1 MSLLLTEGAHS
12 AVSLPASRYFLMK
25 KLDAFL
31 ANNRRLIDAEIAEN
45 SLLIAFDN
53 PMIIDSLMPPFEKF
67 SKANPNCQLHFL
79 FGNTED
85 IYDKLNK
92 NRIDFGFIEN
102 NASANG
108 DTYNCLIISTKQ
120 HSIICEQAGCTIE
133 PLNPSGSQTAVV
145 WKKAS
150 SNALVN
156 SFSDL
161 LLSNQAAIN
170 AEYVK

>member
-1 MSLLLTEGAHS
+1 MKELLLVC
-12 AVSLPASRYFLMK
+12 AVAAIIVFGYFIMK

-31 ANNRRLIDAEIAEN
+31 ENNRRLIDAEIAKN
-45 SLLIAFDN
+45 SLYLAFDN
-53 PMIIDSLMPPFEKF
+53 PMILDSLMPLFEKF

-102 NASANG
+102 NAFAND
-108 DTYNCLIISTKQ
+108 DTYHEK
-120 HSIICEQAGCTIE
+120 AGCTIE
-133 PLNPSGSQTAVV
+133 PLNPSEVQTAVI

-150 SNALVN
+150 INAFVD

-161 LLSNQAAIN
+161 LISNQAANN
-170 AEYVK
+170 AEYVR

>member
-1 MSLLLTEGAHS
+1 MIELLLVC
-12 AVSLPASRYFLMK
+12 AVAAIIVFGYIIMK
-25 KLDAFL
+25 KLDDFL
-31 ANNRRLIDAEIAEN
+31 ANNRRFIDAEIAEN
-45 SLLIAFDN
+45 SLLLAFDN
-53 PMIIDSLMPPFEKF
+53 PMIIDSLMPLFEKF
-67 SKANPNCQLHFL
+67 SKSNPNCQFHFL

-102 NASANG
+102 NASAND
-108 DTYNCLIISTKQ
+108 DTYNCLIIFTKQ
-120 HSIICEQAGCTIE
+120 NSILCEKAGCTIE
-133 PLNPSGSQTAVV
+133 PMNPSEIQTAVI

-150 SNALVN
+150 SNTFVN
-156 SFSDL
+156 RFSDL

>member
-1 MSLLLTEGAHS
+1 MKELLLVCAGA
-12 AVSLPASRYFLMK
+12 AIIVFGYFAMN
-25 KLDAFL
+25 KLDAFF
-31 ANNRRLIDAEIAEN
+31 ANDPRLIDTEIAEN
-45 SLLIAFDN
+45 SLSIAFDN
-53 PMIIDSLMPPFEKF
+53 PMILDSLMPLFEGF

-102 NASANG
+102 NTSAK
-108 DTYNCLIISTKQ
+108 DDIWNC
-120 HSIICEQAGCTIE
+120 SIIFAKQNSMICEKTGYTIE
-133 PLNPSGSQTAVV
+133 PLDPSGIQTAVI

-150 SNALVN
+150 DNAYVN

>member
-1 MSLLLTEGAHS
+1 MIELLLVC
-12 AVSLPASRYFLMK
+12 AVAAIIVFGYIIMR

-45 SLLIAFDN
+45 SLLLAFDN
-53 PMIIDSLMPPFEKF
+53 PMIIDSLMPLFEKF
-67 SKANPNCQLHFL
+67 SKSNPNCQFHFL

-102 NASANG
+102 NASAND

-120 HSIICEQAGCTIE
+120 NSIISEKAGCTIE
-133 PLNPSGSQTAVV
+133 PLNPSETQTSVI

-150 SNALVN
+150 SNAFVN
-156 SFSDL
+156 SFSAL

>member
-1 MSLLLTEGAHS
+1 MIELLLVC
-12 AVSLPASRYFLMK
+12 AVAAIIVFGYIIMK

-45 SLLIAFDN
+45 SLSIAFDN
-53 PMIIDSLMPPFEKF
+53 PMILDSLMTLFEKF
-67 SKANPNCQLHFL
+67 SKANPNCQFHFL

-102 NASANG
+102 TASAND
-108 DTYNCLIISTKQ
+108 DTYNCLIISAKQ
-120 HSIICEQAGCTIE
+120 NSVFCEKTGCTIE
-133 PLNPSGSQTAVV
+133 PLDSSGIQTAVI

-150 SNALVN
+150 SNAFVN
-156 SFSDL
+156 SFSAL

-170 AEYVK
+170 AENVK

>member
-1 MSLLLTEGAHS
+1 MKELLLVC
-12 AVSLPASRYFLMK
+12 AVAAIIVFGYFLMK

-45 SLLIAFDN
+45 SLYIAFDN
-53 PMIIDSLMPPFEKF
+53 PMIIDSLMPLLEKF
-67 SKANPNCQLHFL
+67 SKTNPNCQLRFL

-92 NRIDFGFIEN
+92 NRIDFGFIGN
-102 NASANG
+102 NASANDG
-108 DTYNCLIISTKQ
+108 IYNSLIIFTKQ
-120 HSIICEQAGCTIE
+120 NSIICEKAGCTIE
-133 PLNPSGSQTAVV
+133 PLNLSEIQTSVV

-150 SNALVN
+150 SNALIN

-170 AEYVK
+170 AE

>member
-1 MSLLLTEGAHS
+1 MKEVLLMCAAAAMIVFG
-12 AVSLPASRYFLMK
+12 YFVMK
-25 KLDAFL
+25 TLDAFL
-31 ANNRRLIDAEIAEN
+31 ENNRRLIDAEIAKN
-45 SLLIAFDN
+45 SLYLAIDN
-53 PMIIDSLMPPFEKF
+53 PMILDSLMPLFEKF
-67 SKANPNCQLHFL
+67 SKANPNCQFRFL

-92 NRIDFGFIEN
+92 NRIDLGLIEN
-102 NASANG
+102 NASAND

-120 HSIICEQAGCTIE
+120 NRIICEKAGCTIE
-133 PLNPSGSQTAVV
+133 PLNPSEIQTDVI

-150 SNALVN
+150 RNALVN
-156 SFSDL
+156 RFSDL

>member
-1 MSLLLTEGAHS
+1 MKELLLMC
-12 AVSLPASRYFLMK
+12 AVAAFIVYGYFIMK

-31 ANNRRLIDAEIAEN
+31 ANNRRLIEAEIAEN
-45 SLLIAFDN
+45 SLFIAFDN
-53 PMIIDSLMPPFEKF
+53 PMIIDSLMPLFKKF
-67 SKANPNCQLHFL
+67 SKINPNCQLCFL

-102 NASANG
+102 TASATEHT
-108 DTYNCLIISTKQ
+108 DNCIILSTKQ
-120 HSIICEQAGCTIE
+120 SSILCEKAGCTIE
-133 PLNPSGSQTAVV
+133 PLNPSEIQTDVI

-150 SNALVN
+150 SNAFVN

>member
-1 MSLLLTEGAHS
+1 MKELLLVC
-12 AVSLPASRYFLMK
+12 AVAAFIVFGYFIMK
-25 KLDAFL
+25 KLDVFL

-45 SLLIAFDN
+45 SLLLAFDN
-53 PMIIDSLMPPFEKF
+53 PMIIDSLMTLFEKF
-67 SKANPNCQLHFL
+67 SKANPNCQFHFL

-102 NASANG
+102 TASAND
-108 DTYNCLIISTKQ
+108 DTYNCLIISAKQ
-120 HSIICEQAGCTIE
+120 NSIFCGKIGCTIE
-133 PLNPSGSQTAVV
+133 PIDPSGIQTAVI

-150 SNALVN
+150 SNAFVN
-156 SFSDL
+156 SFSAL

-170 AEYVK
+170 AENVK

>member
-1 MSLLLTEGAHS
+1 MIELLLVC
-12 AVSLPASRYFLMK
+12 AVAAIIVFGYIIMK

-31 ANNRRLIDAEIAEN
+31 ANNRRLIDSEIAEN
-45 SLLIAFDN
+45 SLFIAFDN
-53 PMIIDSLMPPFEKF
+53 PMILDSLMPLFEMF
-67 SKANPNCQLHFL
+67 SKANPDCKFHFL

-102 NASANG
+102 TASAND
-108 DTYNCLIISTKQ
+108 DTYNCLIISAKQ
-120 HSIICEQAGCTIE
+120 NSVFCEKAGCTVE
-133 PLNPSGSQTAVV
+133 PMNPSEIQTAVI

-150 SNALVN
+150 SNAFVN
-156 SFSDL
+156 SFSAL

-170 AEYVK
+170 AENVK

>member
-1 MSLLLTEGAHS
+1 MKELLLVC
-12 AVSLPASRYFLMK
+12 AVAAIIVFGYFLMK

-31 ANNRRLIDAEIAEN
+31 ANNRRLINAESAEN
-45 SLLIAFDN
+45 ILFIAFDN
-53 PMIIDSLMPPFEKF
+53 PMIIDSLMPMFERF
-67 SKANPNCQLHFL
+67 SKINPNCQLRFL

-102 NASANG
+102 NASAND
-108 DTYNCLIISTKQ
+108 DTYNCLIISAKQ
-120 HSIICEQAGCTIE
+120 NSIICEQAGCTIE
-133 PLNPSGSQTAVV
+133 PLNPSEIQTALV

-161 LLSNQAAIN
+161 LLSNQAAID

>member
-1 MSLLLTEGAHS
+1 MKELLLVC
-12 AVSLPASRYFLMK
+12 AVAAIIVFGYFIMK
-25 KLDAFL
+25 KLDVFL

-45 SLLIAFDN
+45 SLYLAFDK
-53 PMIIDSLMPPFEKF
+53 PMIIDSLMPLFEKF
-67 SKANPNCQLHFL
+67 SKANSNCQLHFL

-92 NRIDFGFIEN
+92 NCICIGFIEN
-102 NASANG
+102 NASAND
-108 DTYNCLIISTKQ
+108 DTYNCIIISAKQ
-120 HSIICEQAGCTIE
+120 NNIICEKTGCTIE
-133 PLNPSGSQTAVV
+133 PLNLSEIQTAVI

-150 SNALVN
+150 SNAFVN

-161 LLSNQAAIN
+161 LVSNQAAVN

>member
-1 MSLLLTEGAHS
+1 MIELLLVC
-12 AVSLPASRYFLMK
+12 AVATIIVFGYFIMK

-45 SLLIAFDN
+45 SLLLAFDN
-53 PMIIDSLMPPFEKF
+53 PMIIDSLITLFEKF
-67 SKANPNCQLHFL
+67 SKANPNCQFHFL

-102 NASANG
+102 TASAND
-108 DTYNCLIISTKQ
+108 DTYNCLIISAKQ
-120 HSIICEQAGCTIE
+120 NRIICEKAGCTVE
-133 PLNPSGSQTAVV
+133 PMNPSEIQTAVI

-150 SNALVN
+150 DNAYVN

-170 AEYVK
+170 AENVK

>member
-1 MSLLLTEGAHS
+1 MIELLLVC
-12 AVSLPASRYFLMK
+12 AVAAIIVFGYIIMK

-45 SLLIAFDN
+45 SLFLAFDN
-53 PMIIDSLMPPFEKF
+53 PMIIDSLMTLFEKF
-67 SKANPNCQLHFL
+67 SKANPNCQFHFL

-92 NRIDFGFIEN
+92 NRMDFGFIKN
-102 NASANG
+102 NASAND
-108 DTYNCLIISTKQ
+108 DTYNCFIISTKQ
-120 HSIICEQAGCTIE
+120 NCIICEKAGCTVE
-133 PLNPSGSQTAVV
+133 PMNPSEIQTAVI

-150 SNALVN
+150 SNAFVN
-156 SFSDL
+156 SFSAL

-170 AEYVK
+170 AENVK

>member
-1 MSLLLTEGAHS
+1 MKGLLLVC
-12 AVSLPASRYFLMK
+12 AVAAIIVFGYFIMK

-31 ANNRRLIDAEIAEN
+31 ENNRRLIDAEIAKN
-45 SLLIAFDN
+45 SLYLAFDN
-53 PMIIDSLMPPFEKF
+53 PMILDSLMPLFEKF
-67 SKANPNCQLHFL
+67 SKANTNCQLHFL

-102 NASANG
+102 NASAND
-108 DTYNCLIISTKQ
+108 DTYNCLIISAKQ
-120 HSIICEQAGCTIE
+120 NSIICEKTGCTIE
-133 PLNPSGSQTAVV
+133 PLNPSGIQTAVV

-150 SNALVN
+150 RNALVN
-156 SFSDL
+156 RFSDL